1 MFIFS
6 IDVAGLYK
14 HYKVLFQ
21 QKTEKIYIAD
31 LILRVYIIEI
41 LNRNIYLPIYIT
53 IGVNTYLYTLH
64 TYMYVFTFTKF
75 ILVCIHY
82 KVRLFNA
89 KWMDGINV
97 G

>member
-64 TYMYVFTFTKF
+64 ICMCLHLPNLYSYVYTTRF
-75 ILVCIHY
+75 VC
-82 KVRLFNA
+82 LMQNG
-89 KWMDGINV
+89 WME
-97 G
+97 